1 MPPKRY
7 TLLIAD
13 RSTGAVR
20 RLTLSLRP
28 VVAVVCGLCALP
40 VLMGLGARWSVRAEL
55 EDLRAGNSLLRTQ
68 NDNYRQATSELTTQ
82 ISSLQTAVSQLGDQA
97 RIDPETMKAI
107 EKLPAMTKARAVG
120 GAPTPVGSVA
130 IAAALTSPDAT
141 FGVIRELLGTL
152 ERQLEDA
159 RFGVER
165 RRALA
170 SATPSIWPV
179 AGWLSSSFGRRRDPF
194 NGGADFHPG
203 IDISADRG
211 VPVAATADGEV
222 MKAGYVGAYGNL
234 VVIQHAFG
242 IETRYGHLLRTNVR
256 PGQSITRGDI
266 VGYVGST
273 GRSTSSHLHYEV
285 WLNNRLINPLRLLST
300 R

>member
-1 MPPKRY
+1 MRPKRY

-13 RSTGAVR
+13 RTTGATR
-20 RLTLSLRP
+20 RFTVSLRP
-28 VVAVVCGLCALP
+28 LIAVVCGLCALP
-40 VLMGLGARWSVRAEL
+40 VLMGLGARWSVRLEL
-55 EDLRAGNSLLRTQ
+55 EDLRATSALLQTQ
-68 NDNYRQATSELTTQ
+68 NDSYRAATTELTAQ

-107 EKLPAMTKARAVG
+107 EKLPAMTRARAVG

-130 IAAALTSPDAT
+130 ISAAFSSPDAT
-141 FGVIRELLGTL
+141 FGVIRDLLSTL

-170 SATPSIWPV
+170 NATPSIWPV
-179 AGWLSSSFGRRRDPF
+179 TGWLSSSFGRRRDPF
-194 NGGADFHPG
+194 TGGPDFHPG

-211 VPVAATADGEV
+211 MAVRATADGTV
-222 MKAGYVGAYGNL
+222 LKAGYLGDYGNL
-234 VVIQHAFG
+234 VVLEHSFG
-242 IETRYGHLLRTNVR
+242 IETRYGHLLRTSVR
-256 PGQSITRGDI
+256 PGQSVKRGDI
-266 VGYVGST
+266 LGYVGST